1 MQDANGAIISSE
13 VHFVEVD
20 ADGVIQPGG
29 GAPYLDYRPPNEGE
43 KAAIASLLERVTL
56 PDDIQVAGQ
65 ITAFAVERL
74 IPDHL
79 NRVQERRQ
87 ALITRTL
94 AAVQERLTREI
105 NHWDARANE
114 LRAQERAGKS
124 PRLNSDKAAR
134 RADDLAARL
143 KQRMAELEAE
153 RNVSATP
160 PILIGRAL
168 VIPLG
173 ALRSELSAGLLDT
186 RITEQIAM
194 RAVMQTEIALGHDP
208 RDVSSVKLGY
218 DIESRDGNTGS
229 LRFIEVKGR
238 SASSETVTLTAN
250 EIRTALNS
258 SSAFILALVEVE
270 NDEASPPRYIRQRF
284 ASREPDFGVSGVN
297 YHVKDLLE
305 LSEVAT

>member
-1 MQDANGAIISSE
+1 MLTNSAPRN
-13 VHFVEVD
+13 V
-20 ADGVIQPGG
+20 PG
-29 GAPYLDYRPPNEGE
+29 
-43 KAAIASLLERVTL
+43 KA
-56 PDDIQVAGQ
+56 Q
-65 ITAFAVERL
+65 
-74 IPDHL
+74 
-79 NRVQERRQ
+79 
-87 ALITRTL
+87 
-94 AAVQERLTREI
+94 
-105 NHWDARANE
+105 
-114 LRAQERAGKS
+114 
-124 PRLNSDKAAR
+124 RLNSDKAAR